1 MTLSVRWIKE
11 YYKKYKLFSVEK
23 ALNFLSEVNA
33 MRMKKMLLLFAVMSL
48 SASGCVETPEEDV
61 VIKKSKTSLMET
73 ESEKLVEG
81 EYKNLNSD
89 DQWQESYSLLEGKLI
104 LEVDTKVEIDNI
116 GNTPIIQMKR
126 HVMSDKE
133 LEKLARFFAGEN
145 LILKDKG
152 STEDELENWITLI
165 EGEEG
170 EYGSPYSKYK
180 NAEYI
185 SNLEVLKGLAI
196 DGGSEEEVNLTFDYS
211 EITERQYMLIGEGE
225 DIIVRTEQNRF
236 TGIVDDGFDS
246 EIHAIQDN
254 QVAGTTSNF
263 YYEKGMTYSALNL
276 QLDRIV
282 LASMDQQFPNDK
294 WVQSAN
300 NTLDLIELNLEE
312 RTFKLDKA
320 EQYAENI
327 LNELDITEMKLGEVY
342 SAICYDDKNMDIWV
356 ADIEESCEG
365 YVLEYYRDIENISAF
380 WYNGES
386 HEIPEESYKPPF
398 GQEKIQ
404 IVVTESGVQSFRW
417 QNMAEIDKVIV
428 ENTKLLDFVEIQ
440 KRLLKVLEYAVVGSS
455 SQSQTDN
462 LHYHYELSHVEL
474 RYAYISALD
483 EPEKA
488 YLVPA
493 WVFTVTSEIE
503 EGGSRIKKFPEKI
516 LINAIDGSY
525 IDPNAS
531 VLDATY

>member
-1 MTLSVRWIKE
+1 
-11 YYKKYKLFSVEK
+11 
-23 ALNFLSEVNA
+23 
-33 MRMKKMLLLFAVMSL
+33 MRMKKMILLFAVMSL
-48 SASGCVETPEEDV
+48 SISGCVETPDEDI
-61 VIKKSKTSLMET
+61 VINKSKTSLMET
-73 ESEKLVEG
+73 ESEKLVKG
-81 EYKNLNSD
+81 EYKNLNISD
-89 DQWQESYSLLEGKLI
+89 RWEESYSLLEGKLT
-104 LEVDTKVEIDNI
+104 LEADAQVDVDNI
-116 GNTPIIQMKR
+116 GNTPIVQMKR
-126 HVMSDKE
+126 HVMSEQE
-133 LEKLARFFAGEN
+133 LKKLARYFAGEN

-165 EGEEG
+165 EDEVG

-185 SNLEVLKGLAI
+185 SNLEVLKESVM
-196 DGGSEEEVNLTFDYS
+196 DEGGEEEANLIFDYS
-211 EITERQYMLIGEGE
+211 EISEHQYMLIGEGE

-246 EIHAIQDN
+246 EIHGIQDN
-254 QVAGTTSNF
+254 QAAGTTSNF

-276 QLDRIV
+276 QSDRIV
-282 LASMDQQFPNDK
+282 LASMEQQFPNDQ

-300 NTLDLIELNLEE
+300 STLDLIELNLEK
-312 RTFKLDKA
+312 RTLSLEKA
-320 EQYAENI
+320 EQNAENI
-327 LNELDITEMKLGEVY
+327 LNELEITGMKLGDVY
-342 SAICYDDKNMDIWV
+342 SAICYDDKNTDIW
-356 ADIEESCEG
+356 AANIEESYEG
-365 YVLEYYRDIENISAF
+365 YVLEYYRDIENIPAF

-404 IVVTESGVQSFRW
+404 IVVTERGVQSFRW

-488 YLVPA
+488 YLTPA

-503 EGGSRIKKFPEKI
+503 EEGEMIKKFPEKI